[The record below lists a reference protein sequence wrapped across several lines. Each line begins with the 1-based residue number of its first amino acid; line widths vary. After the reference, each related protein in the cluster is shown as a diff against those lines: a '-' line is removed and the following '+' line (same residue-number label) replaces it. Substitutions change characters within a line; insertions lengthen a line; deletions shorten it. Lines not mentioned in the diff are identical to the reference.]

1 VTAQSGP
8 GQGDKT
14 LYEGVVLPANGD
26 PWTPEQ
32 QRQVAQT
39 QPPSGQPWGEPWGPE
54 SPPAVTSGADGSA
67 ALPPMPSHSPPNPPA
82 PPADPPAQQPLMVE
96 PPMAEAPMVEPPNA
110 ELQPQSQPLST
121 DGASAPPRGRH
132 RSGDPQPH
140 TDTPLHEQPYAAALP
155 SAGYLGQASAPVAAP
170 AAAAAHTG
178 QALYGEAHLQQ
189 HAPPPPPSPPTHAQ
203 QPQAQPMPHA
213 QPQPEAQPTAQAPS
227 VAQPQTQPQTAGV
240 LPPPVAP
247 APPAEAPQYIPP
259 ANAPSGAG
267 QQPGSMPPFNDA
279 DATQMLPQQTGQAR
293 DSEATTMLRSP
304 LPPEAGS
311 AKAGQ
316 FGTGVSGHA
325 QQRRQTPAEF
335 DSLFR
340 ADPPAGAAGGD
351 GSPGT
356 TQSLPLFDHA
366 AARQNSAGPGAHA
379 GHPRTAAPAGPDGP
393 GAKVGHGRAA
403 RRNADRGLVS
413 RMTPGVLIGLGV
425 VLVAALGM
433 AAGAAL
439 SGKDDGG
446 DAGKSSAARTA
457 DEKAKK
463 SGLDPAVKTQ
473 AKQLDELLD
482 DSNNSRTTV
491 VTSVE
496 NIKSCKKLGQ
506 AASDLRAAAGQR
518 NGLVARL
525 GKLETDKIPSGEKLT
540 SALTRAWKSSAAAD
554 DHYATWA
561 NQTSAKKGCKK
572 GKARVTQHTGA
583 GSRASGEATTA
594 KKEAAGL
601 WNPTASKY
609 GLKER
614 KYNQL

>member
-39 QPPSGQPWGEPWGPE
+39 P
-54 SPPAVTSGADGSA
+54 SPPAATSTAGGTA
-67 ALPPMPSHSPPNPPA
+67 ALPPMPSHAPPA
-82 PPADPPAQQPLMVE
+82 PPAEPPAQPPMVE
-96 PPMAEAPMVEPPNA
+96 PPMAEAPMVEPPML
-110 ELQPQSQPLST
+110 ESQSQPLST

-132 RSGDPQPH
+132 RSGDPKPH
-140 TDTPLHEQPYAAALP
+140 TETPLHGQPSAAALP
-155 SAGYLGQASAPVAAP
+155 SGVDQGQAPAPAHATAP

-178 QALYGEAHLQQ
+178 QALYGDAHLQQ
-189 HAPPPPPSPPTHAQ
+189 QAPPPPPSPPAHAQ

-213 QPQPEAQPTAQAPS
+213 QPQPQAQPSAQAPLTAQAPP
-227 VAQPQTQPQTAGV
+227 VAQPQPQTTGV

-247 APPAEAPQYIPP
+247 APPAEAPQYIPS
-259 ANAPSGAG
+259 ANAPSGPV
-267 QQPGSMPPFNDA
+267 QQPGSMPPLSDA
-279 DATQMLPQQTGQAR
+279 DATQMLPQQSGQAR
-293 DSEATTMLRSP
+293 DPEATTMLRSP

-311 AKAGQ
+311 AKAAQ
-316 FGTGVSGHA
+316 FGTGPGGHA
-325 QQRRQTPAEF
+325 QQQRETPAEF

-340 ADPPAGAAGGD
+340 ADPPAGAAGGA

-356 TQSLPLFDHA
+356 TQSLPLFDQA
-366 AARQNSAGPGAHA
+366 ATRQNSAGPGAPAGHA
-379 GHPRTAAPAGPDGP
+379 GTAAPAGPEGP
-393 GAKVGHGRAA
+393 GAPVGQGRAA
-403 RRNADRGLVS
+403 RRNAERGAVS

-439 SGKDDGG
+439 SGGEDKGG
-446 DAGKSSAARTA
+446 DSSNGSTRTA

-463 SGLDPAVKTQ
+463 SGLDSAVKTQ
-473 AKQLDELLD
+473 AAQLDKLLD

-572 GKARVTQHTGA
+572 GKARVTEHTGL

-601 WNPTASKY
+601 WNPTAKEY

-614 KYNQL
+614 KYGQL